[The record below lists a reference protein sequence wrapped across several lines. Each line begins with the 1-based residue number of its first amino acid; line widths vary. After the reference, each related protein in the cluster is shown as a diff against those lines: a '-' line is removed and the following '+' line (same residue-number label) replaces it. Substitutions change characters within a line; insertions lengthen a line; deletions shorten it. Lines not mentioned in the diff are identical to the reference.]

1 MYGPGM
7 DVYLMDR
14 DNVRDLTPEV
24 MENGRLK
31 VLPAEYWAGTTRQ
44 ERALFGVTHGL
55 YGFPTVEL
63 VEWLGN
69 LIDGRRAIEIC
80 AGHGVLAEALGIP
93 GTDSH
98 QQLIPKYRVV
108 YELAGQAIVPYGPNV
123 EKINARDAVRK
134 YKPDVVIG
142 SWVTHKYDHKRP
154 FAGGNEVGVDQ
165 KPILRRV
172 KTYVHIG
179 NDKVH
184 QHDPMWDLP
193 HEKRNADWLYSR
205 SMNGSPDFVAVWNKT
220 R

>member
-14 DNVRDLTPEV
+14 GNVRDLAPEV
-24 MENGRLK
+24 MPDGRLK
-31 VLPAEYWAGTTRQ
+31 ILPAEYWAGTTRE
-44 ERALFGVTHGL
+44 ERALFGVTHGI

-69 LIDGRRAIEIC
+69 LINGRRAIEIC

-108 YELAGQAIVPYGPNV
+108 YELAGQAIVKYGPNV

-134 YKPDVVIG
+134 YKPEVIVG

-165 KPILRRV
+165 KPLLRRV
-172 KTYVHIG
+172 QTYVHIG

-184 QHDPMWDLP
+184 EHDPMWALP
-193 HEKRNADWLYSR
+193 HTKLHPDFVYSR
-205 SMNGSPDFVAVWNKT
+205 SMNGSPDFVSIWDKT